1 MEMNEIIAQ
10 AEKNIRQ
17 AIEDYRRH
25 TNQTEVIDDISNAFI
40 ERLAKDSSYA
50 KQDLR
55 KLFSKSPVWDE
66 KIDALVING
75 TRTHNP
81 DYNRIRELA
90 ADILWEPMGFS
101 HKDKYETFVR
111 AINYFA
117 YPPEIVDKSD
127 AIAAIT
133 ELAPKAYAPG
143 KKPSRIFKALCKEYG
158 VVDETAGSEFQ
169 RLYAQFADELSSKK
183 IGFKLYVSI
192 NPAHFL
198 TMSNPKCD
206 NRGSTLTNCHSL
218 NSTQYEEY
226 NCGCVGYAR
235 DEVTFIVFTVSDP
248 SEPETL
254 NNRKTTRQIFAY
266 KPGNGLLMQS
276 RLYNTSGGTSG
287 AQEESKLYRDL
298 VQREISML
306 ENAPNLWK
314 THPYLG
320 DHEHCVDT
328 GIGFGGYEDWTYEG
342 FEGKVSIR
350 NDHADDFKPLTVGT
364 YGLCVCCGEEINEKM
379 YCEDCDEDLCTCD
392 DCGRSCHE
400 THTVYDADGR
410 ERYVCSDCRDDNY
423 TFCDI
428 CEEYYADSSV
438 TRVGETD
445 YCPHCLSE
453 YCEQCEDC
461 GDWEERDDMTLV
473 RNIDGYEVYVCND
486 CLSHYNTCEDCG
498 EVHYSDNIQF
508 VHNADGSER
517 CVCENCGSSNY
528 TECPHCGEYVEIK
541 YDGTCP
547 LCGENMEKEDEAV

>member
-1 MEMNEIIAQ
+1 MNEIIAQ

-17 AIEDYRRH
+17 AIEDYARH
-25 TNQTEVIDDISNAFI
+25 TNQTEVIEDISNAFI
-40 ERLAKDSSYA
+40 KRLAEDSSYA

-90 ADILWEPMGFS
+90 TDILWEPMGFS

-206 NRGSTLTNCHSL
+206 NRGSTLTSCHSL
-218 NSTQYEEY
+218 NSTQYEY

-235 DEVTFIVFTVSDP
+235 DNVTFIVFTVSDP

-306 ENAPNLWK
+306 ENVPNLWK
-314 THPYLG
+314 QYILTNTKKINGASSLLFNHVFREFANKVEDDLYILPSSI
-320 DHEHCVDT
+320 HEVLIVQARGYSSDLPELAAMVRDVNNTEVAVDEILSYSVYKYSRDT
-328 GIGFGGYEDWTYEG
+328 DTLDIA
-342 FEGKVSIR
+342 VR
-350 NDHADDFKPLTVGT
+350 
-364 YGLCVCCGEEINEKM
+364 GEE
-379 YCEDCDEDLCTCD
+379 
-392 DCGRSCHE
+392 
-400 THTVYDADGR
+400 A
-410 ERYVCSDCRDDNY
+410 
-423 TFCDI
+423 
-428 CEEYYADSSV
+428 
-438 TRVGETD
+438 
-445 YCPHCLSE
+445 
-453 YCEQCEDC
+453 
-461 GDWEERDDMTLV
+461 
-473 RNIDGYEVYVCND
+473 
-486 CLSHYNTCEDCG
+486 
-498 EVHYSDNIQF
+498 
-508 VHNADGSER
+508 
-517 CVCENCGSSNY
+517 
-528 TECPHCGEYVEIK
+528 
-541 YDGTCP
+541 
-547 LCGENMEKEDEAV
+547 